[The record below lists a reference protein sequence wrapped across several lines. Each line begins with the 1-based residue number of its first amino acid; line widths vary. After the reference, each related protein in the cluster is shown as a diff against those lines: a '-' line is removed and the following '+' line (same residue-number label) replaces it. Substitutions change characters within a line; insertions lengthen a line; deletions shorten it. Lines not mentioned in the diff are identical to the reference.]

1 MSPHFVI
8 TAVGTQGDLR
18 PLLALARELLNRGF
32 AVDVLG
38 NEWAAARSA
47 AQSIPFTT
55 IAPTFA
61 CNWGTIEDMFGTYVF
76 PSFEPTFRFFE
87 SLKARRENVVVLN
100 WTNCTA
106 STLLCERYHLPLC
119 RLVLA
124 PYFLPSLIDPPEP
137 WARRMKGPL
146 GRAFAQYTLP
156 QLYAQFHSHP
166 FILQHLNAQRA
177 ALGLGAVDRTSSMNV
192 LVKRYIGLFP
202 DWFCRPPADWPQ
214 ALDLAGFPLPT
225 AEGELPPGIL
235 DFVRQHGPPVVFTPG
250 TGAPHLEQFFERA
263 RQCCERLGVPGILLG
278 GSSVDPAGERCG
290 SVLHLRE
297 VELALLLPRARL
309 LVHHGGMGTTARA
322 LEAGVPQIVI
332 PYAYDQPDNGARVEA
347 LGAGKLLMEN
357 QVSVDTLVSV
367 AGQLLSSE
375 DVKRCTSACAERMR
389 GSRGVERA
397 VDALLE
403 HFAGL
408 GSGSRR
414 SVG

>member
-18 PLLALARELLNRGF
+18 PLLALARELLDRGF
-32 AVDVLG
+32 EVDVLG
-38 NEWAAARSA
+38 NEWAAAPAA

-87 SLKARRENVVVLN
+87 RLEARRENVVVLN
-100 WTNCTA
+100 WTNCAA
-106 STLLCERYHLPLC
+106 STLMCERYRLPLC

-137 WARRMKGPL
+137 WARRMKGPM

-166 FILQHLNAQRA
+166 FILKHLNAQRT
-177 ALGLGAVDRTSSMNV
+177 ALGLSLVDRTSSMDE
-192 LVKRYIGLFP
+192 LVGRYIGLFP
-202 DWFCRPPADWPQ
+202 DWFCRPPADWPR
-214 ALDLAGFPLPT
+214 ALDLVGFPLPSP
-225 AEGELPPGIL
+225 EGELPAVVQG
-235 DFVRQHGPPVVFTPG
+235 FVREQGPPVVFTPG
-250 TGAPHLEQFFERA
+250 TGAPDIERFFQRA

-278 GSSVDPAGERCG
+278 GRSVDPAGERCG
-290 SVLHLRE
+290 NVLHLRE
-297 VELALLLPRARL
+297 VELGLLLPRTSL

-322 LEAGVPQIVI
+322 LEASVPQIVI

-347 LGAGKLLMEN
+347 LGAGKLLTQDEA
-357 QVSVDTLVSV
+357 SVDTLTSV

-375 DVKRCTSACAERMR
+375 DVRRCARACAERMR
-389 GSRGVERA
+389 GQMGVERA
-397 VDALLE
+397 VDVLLE
-403 HFAGL
+403 HFAGR
-408 GSGSRR
+408 GSG
-414 SVG
+414 